1 MGLSNINWRF
11 SIPEIRVKEN
21 NLGQGLAGLGQG
33 LQTAANAFIARDQRR
48 IAEEDRQRQIAEEER
63 LRAID
68 EEMAQLMEQQANAPK
83 QIESMT
89 NEKNQKLL
97 ALTNEENNLKQ
108 QLQGLRQRLEQ
119 VQSQTFQAPAV
130 NSVQPQDY
138 TNEGVNDGSL

>member
-1 MGLSNINWRF
+1 
-11 SIPEIRVKEN
+11 
-21 NLGQGLAGLGQG
+21 
-33 LQTAANAFIARDQRR
+33 
-48 IAEEDRQRQIAEEER
+48 
-63 LRAID
+63 
-68 EEMAQLMEQQANAPK
+68 
-83 QIESMT
+83 MT

-97 ALTNEENNLKQ
+97 ALTNEENSLKQ

>member
-1 MGLSNINWRF
+1 MAMNINWRF
-11 SIPEIRVKEN
+11 SIPEVRVKQN
-21 NLGQGLAGLGQG
+21 NLGEGLAGLGRG
-33 LQTAANAFIARDQRR
+33 LQTAASAMIANNQRK
-48 IAEEDRQRQIAEEER
+48 IAEEDRQRRIAEEER
-63 LRAID
+63 LKAID

-83 QIESMT
+83 QVETMT

-108 QLQGLRQRLEQ
+108 QLQGLKQKLEQ
-119 VQSQTFQAPAV
+119 MKNQTFQAPTV

>member
-1 MGLSNINWRF
+1 
-11 SIPEIRVKEN
+11 
-21 NLGQGLAGLGQG
+21 
-33 LQTAANAFIARDQRR
+33 
-48 IAEEDRQRQIAEEER
+48 
-63 LRAID
+63 
-68 EEMAQLMEQQANAPK
+68 MAQLMEQQANAPK

-97 ALTNEENNLKQ
+97 ALTNEENSLKQ